1 MLPFVCFSYQ
11 KIQSLSWVVFRCVRV
26 EKVNEWMSKS
36 GRLSDEQIIIYGLPM
51 LSHGKRAFYR
61 KIFHFNDVE
70 LKMSLRPQKT
80 SKFNNQKF
88 TKFNYR
94 NRKIQPK
101 FSNFFLN
108 FDNLKMRRQMKIER
122 DWECVTYILTTNWE
136 ATQILI
142 KVSQMFT
149 QNIDFIIKKICFALH
164 FRSMSLN
171 DVFLISI
178 FSLIH
183 RITVCFFGGGR

>member
-1 MLPFVCFSYQ
+1 
-11 KIQSLSWVVFRCVRV
+11 
-26 EKVNEWMSKS
+26 
-36 GRLSDEQIIIYGLPM
+36 M

-149 QNIDFIIKKICFALH
+149 QNIDFIIKEICFALH

-183 RITVCFFGGGR
+183 RITVEEVDRLKFSHFLNLSHCFCFLASVFSVLPFCTLPFSYEINLNWAHLIKLCKQ